1 MTKQTTLKSSFQL
14 KGKGLHT
21 GLNITLTMNPAPEN
35 TGYIIRRIDLEG
47 QPEIPALADYVDR
60 ATRGTVLKKGDT
72 VVSTVEHGL
81 AALYAMGIDN
91 CLIEVDAPE
100 FPILDGSA
108 KYYVD
113 KINEV
118 GIKTQ
123 NQPKD
128 FFIVREKIT
137 YQLPNS
143 PSSITLLPDDTF
155 SVQTLIGYDSPIL
168 NNQYAIL
175 DDMSKFATEIAPCR
189 TFVFVHEL
197 EPLLKMNLIKGGD
210 LNNSIVIYDRQIPQE
225 ELQRIADLMN
235 QPCPNVTSL
244 GYLNTDLL
252 FNNEPARHKML
263 DIIGDLALIGK
274 PIKGRVIAVHSGHS
288 TNTALAKQIRKE
300 LKRQEVSAPL
310 YIPDATPILDTNQI
324 KELLPH
330 RYPFLLVDKVIEINN
345 SYIVSVKNI
354 TANEVQFLGHFP
366 QEPVMPGVLII
377 EAMAQTAGLFVLS
390 TMEDTKNLSTYLLK
404 LDNVKFRNKVVP
416 GDVLVMKVFLTTPV
430 RRGVANAKGF
440 AFVGNKIAAEAEMIA
455 QLIDNTNS

>member
-168 NNQYAIL
+168 NNQYAVL

-274 PIKGRVIAVHSGHS
+274 PIKGRVIAVHPGHS

-390 TMEDTKNLSTYLLK
+390 TMENTKNLSTYLLK

-430 RRGVANAKGF
+430 RRGVANVKGF